1 MKKDLEEI
9 LQRIEL
15 EANDEISLLSD
26 LGPEFFPMQ
35 DLIQMKYK
43 LEKKQLEYKIQ
54 YKKILILA
62 IATIILLISGSLCA
76 YIDFAELAVLLFMLC
91 PVVLGTAVY
100 LFIILKKDFGNKS
113 DFESRI
119 DIIDNEII
127 VRNYTRRKQV

>member
-1 MKKDLEEI
+1 MKKNLEEI

-15 EANDEISLLSD
+15 EANDEISLLAD

-62 IATIILLISGSLCA
+62 IAT
-76 YIDFAELAVLLFMLC
+76 VLLLFSGFICFYVDLKYLAALLFILC
-91 PVVLGTAVY
+91 PVALGTAVY
-100 LFIILKKDFGNKS
+100 LFIMLKKDFGNKS
-113 DFESRI
+113 DFENRI